1 MGNRALLVPKNSI
14 GDRGPVVA
22 IYVHWYDEDALD
34 EAYEKMKVLG
44 YRNVIEDPS
53 YGMARLCQTLCEIY
67 EDGLNIGLDVVDFGD
82 PKGVVETAEWLD
94 EGIIL
99 IGDFD
104 EDFEKLDIEAW
115 KEEYGC

>member
-1 MGNRALLVPKNSI
+1 MGNRAIIVPKESV
-14 GDRGPVVA
+14 GDHGPVVG
-22 IYVHWYDEDALD
+22 IYVHWFAEDALN
-34 EAYEKMKVLG
+34 EALDKVKNLG
-44 YRNVIEDPS
+44 YRSTKADPS
-53 YGMARLCQTLCEIY
+53 YGMTRLCQVLCEMY
-67 EDGLNIGLDVVDFGD
+67 EDGLNIGLEIVDFGD